1 MIEKMQNSRSKQ
13 DYSDLLKAGFEYY
26 RKGLFDKAKDIFEK
40 IVEYDKENIDALFFL
55 GVVYYELKSYD
66 KSLNYFEKALSYSDR
81 NPIVY
86 VNMGTVYKEIG
97 DFENAFLCYQKAIKI
112 DPAFTEAY
120 NHLGTLYQ
128 ETRQFDIAEEY
139 YKRALSLNPNFADAY
154 YNIGTILKEKELF
167 DDAQEYILKALSL
180 NPLHREGLVNLGD
193 IQKEK
198 GEMSKGLGYYKQA
211 ISVSPDY
218 PEAHFN
224 LACVYLLLG
233 NFEEGWA
240 EYEWRWKT
248 KEFEAL
254 RRDFGK
260 PRWYGEEIRGKRI
273 FLTCEQGLGDAIQ
286 FVRYA
291 KRVKDLGAEVILE
304 VPKVLHRLFM
314 CVEGIDS
321 LVIVGSEVPNFDVY
335 CPLLSLPYV
344 FRTNLETIPNEVPY
358 IKVNSE
364 TIEMWREKIEKG
376 KDRLNVG
383 IAWTGNP
390 KHKRDKYRSIRLEK
404 FAIFNELKG
413 VRFYSLQ
420 VGVGSE
426 QLKEVGSKFEIVDLT
441 GEIKDFFDTAGLIM
455 NLDLVITVDTSVA
468 HLAGALGKQVW
479 VFIPFVPD
487 WRWMLNREDSPW
499 YPTMRLFRQNERND
513 WDSVIKRVYEELG
526 KLVNK

>member
-26 RKGLFDKAKDIFEK
+26 RKGWFDKAKDIFEK

-55 GVVYYELKSYD
+55 GVVYYELKNYY

-314 CVEGIDS
+314 YVEGIDS
-321 LVIVGSEVPNFDVY
+321 LVMVGSEVPNFDVY

-344 FRTNLETIPNEVPY
+344 FKTNLETIPNEVPY
-358 IKVNSE
+358 VIVNEEIVKRWAMRVNSSKDNYK
-364 TIEMWREKIEKG
+364 MKI
-376 KDRLNVG
+376 G
-383 IAWTGNP
+383 IAWAGNP
-390 KHKRDKYRSIRLEK
+390 RHKKDKHRTISLRDYLPILNVKDI
-404 FAIFNELKG
+404 A
-413 VRFYSLQ
+413 FYSLQ
-420 VGVGSE
+420 KGYGSE
-426 QLKEVGSKFEIVDLT
+426 QVKGLGEDLKIIDLT
-441 GEIKDFFDTAGLIM
+441 DGIEDFLDTAGLIM
-455 NLDLVITVDTSVA
+455 NLDLVISVDTAVA
-468 HLAGALGKQVW
+468 HLAGALGKPVW
-479 VFIPFVPD
+479 VLIPFVPD

-499 YPTMRLFRQNERND
+499 YPTMRLFRQEIRND
-513 WDSVIKRVYEELG
+513 WDGVIKKVSFELM
-526 KLVNK
+526 NM